1 MPERTIGWS
10 GSMPLLPLLVRD
22 KLREGVAMVELI
34 FAIVVMGIALISS
47 PNLIAT
53 ATKSSFV
60 AMQQEAV
67 NVAASE
73 LNMVLSYAWD
83 EADTDDSHIPPI
95 LTVSNGDSELDM
107 ASGKNRRAGTP
118 EGSSRLFITDNN
130 QIYSAS
136 ATLGKDSGESDKST
150 YDDIDDFNDE
160 VTKLTTQNAQV
171 DVVDR
176 NISMK
181 ISVSYS
187 SDSLDSGGY
196 NQNKISFTPFVA
208 KSPTS
213 NIKSVMVT
221 LTSDSNVAELE
232 KNITMQA
239 FSCNIGGYKLETKEF

>member
-1 MPERTIGWS
+1 MP
-10 GSMPLLPLLVRD
+10 PLSFLVRD

-47 PNLIAT
+47 PNLITT

-60 AMQQEAV
+60 AMQQEAI
-67 NVAASE
+67 NAAASE

-95 LTVSNGDSELDM
+95 LTVSNGDSDLDM
-107 ASGKNRRAGTP
+107 TGGKKRRSGTP

-136 ATLGKDSGESDKST
+136 ATLGKDSGESDIGS
-150 YDDIDDFNDE
+150 YDDIDDFNDQ
-160 VTKLTTQNAQV
+160 VTKLTTQSAQV

-181 ISVSYS
+181 ISVSYN

-196 NQNKISFTPFVA
+196 NQNSISFTPFVD

-213 NIKSVMVT
+213 NIKSVTVT
-221 LTSDSNVAELE
+221 LTSDSGVDELE
-232 KNITMQA
+232 KNITMRA
-239 FSCNIGGYKLETKEF
+239 FSCNIGGYKLVTKEF